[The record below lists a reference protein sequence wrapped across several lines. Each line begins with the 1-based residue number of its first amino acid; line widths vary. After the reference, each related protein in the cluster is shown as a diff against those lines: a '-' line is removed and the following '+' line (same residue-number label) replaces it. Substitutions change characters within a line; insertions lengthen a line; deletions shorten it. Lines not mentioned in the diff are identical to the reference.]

1 MRRTRLLN
9 KLHKRP
15 NPPKPVPKQT
25 KKKYDLENSYA
36 LMLLQ
41 NKGLLIIAATKLLDA
56 MESHEAHKI
65 NDDELK
71 DAVDAVNDI
80 IRQFEISTRD
90 GIQDIISKF
99 ENDDESDKEL
109 ISHLR
114 DYISTFNERVKKREE
129 QD

>member
-9 KLHKRP
+9 KLHKKTK
-15 NPPKPVPKQT
+15 PPKTEPKQT
-25 KKKYDLENSYA
+25 KSTYDLENSYA
-36 LMLLQ
+36 FMLLQ

-71 DAVDAVNDI
+71 AVVNETNDI

-99 ENDDESDKEL
+99 ENDSDSDKEL
-109 ISHLR
+109 ILKLHDQL
-114 DYISTFNERVKKREE
+114 DIFNERVKKREE